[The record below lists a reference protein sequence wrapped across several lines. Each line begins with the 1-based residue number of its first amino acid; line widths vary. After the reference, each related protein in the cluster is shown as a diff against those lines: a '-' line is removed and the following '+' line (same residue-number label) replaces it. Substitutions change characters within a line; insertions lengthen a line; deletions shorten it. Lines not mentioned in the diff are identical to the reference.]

1 MNRGEEL
8 NDEQAAWYLGIIN
21 DSLRNDELGSAE
33 KPWGAWKGI
42 SRGERWQVKLLH
54 LAPGASISMQRHAH
68 RAERWIVLE
77 GTVGCYVEGEIDKG
91 IGPFQSAY
99 VPTFRWHRMVN
110 VGRLTALICEI
121 QYGEYLGEDDLER
134 ASDDYGRKLGKVDP
148 KDGG

>member
-1 MNRGEEL
+1 MNQQEALTDAQSEG
-8 NDEQAAWYLGIIN
+8 YLAEIEVGLI
-21 DSLRNDELGSAE
+21 DSLLEEAT

-42 SRGERWQVKLLH
+42 SRGERWQVKILH
-54 LAPGASISMQRHAH
+54 LAPGSAISMQRHAH
-68 RAERWIVLE
+68 RAERWIVLQ
-77 GTVGCYVEGEIDKG
+77 GTIGCYVEGEMDKG

-110 VGRLTALICEI
+110 VGRMAALICEI

-148 KDGG
+148 KDV